1 MLRRSHCQH
10 YVLVAVP
17 LHRVL
22 WYCVLIVGISLEV
35 WVIFGINN
43 VTVMMHTKIIILID
57 VASVPSRLTSC
68 KIVLCVGVVVTV

>member
-1 MLRRSHCQH
+1 VRADHSVSEIIEFKSTSGSIYL
-10 YVLVAVP
+10 
-17 LHRVL
+17 
-22 WYCVLIVGISLEV
+22 VGISHEV